1 MTDLSDLIS
10 RVRSATG
17 PDRELDAEIMFD
29 LFATPVG
36 RKYDGGPMGYL
47 WPEDNPSW
55 SFGIRFPGKDRT
67 WFKDVRKRI
76 DGETLVIE
84 RDGANVLMNALR
96 IPKLTASLDAAIE
109 LCERVLPNARI
120 KMAIRARARSRC
132 ERPNHAE
139 MAIRRRASA
148 GRAGGRSPAPLR
160 RAHWDAQ
167 RFAGQPHRC
176 GSHNPLKRKKPAP
189 ARSRGGQ
196 IHCCLGRGLNFRSA
210 FPGDPLPR
218 RSRAGMSPQ
227 PTIPSHA
234 A

>member
-10 RVRSATG
+10 RVRAATG

-36 RKYDGGPMGYL
+36 RKYDGGPTGYL

-120 KMAIRARARSRC
+120 KFDLDDSYARA
-132 ERPNHAE
+132 E
-139 MAIRRRASA
+139 I
-148 GRAGGRSPAPLR
+148 
-160 RAHWDAQ
+160 WQ
-167 RFAGQPHRC
+167 
-176 GSHNPLKRKKPAP
+176 
-189 ARSRGGQ
+189 
-196 IHCCLGRGLNFRSA
+196 GRGYAREKFLA
-210 FPGDPLPR
+210 LHEDPN
-218 RSRAGMSPQ
+218 GE
-227 PTIPSHA
+227 A
-234 A
+234 ALALTLAVLLAKQEIDAVALAEPNQ